1 MSNMKM
7 EHKAAM
13 RRQAKLHSA
22 AMEKKKQQL
31 KRADTFVVG
40 MPEMF
45 SEMLDEMMA
54 NRKETRKA
62 GKEVEQSKQRAAVS
76 IRLLVT
82 FLMTQYMS
90 LRVESTIN

>member
-1 MSNMKM
+1 M
-7 EHKAAM
+7 EHKNSM
-13 RRQAKLHSA
+13 WRQAELYSA

-62 GKEVEQSKQRAAVS
+62 GKEAEQSKQRAAVS